1 MLTDTQRDQI
11 RPIVRTMQIIVGA
24 LVLGVTNFLAV
35 VIVVPLDRQNGPQ
48 NQFLLTYLAVG
59 SAAIAIVAYV
69 LAPSILTGA
78 LRQAFIA
85 DPQAAEVRPIAQ
97 IYQTL
102 LIIRCAILEGAAF
115 FCLVSYMLE
124 RQPITLAATSVLVLV
139 LLAQFPTLSRES
151 AWIENEMV
159 VAEQFRHLR

>member
-1 MLTDTQRDQI
+1 
-11 RPIVRTMQIIVGA
+11 
-24 LVLGVTNFLAV
+24 
-35 VIVVPLDRQNGPQ
+35 
-48 NQFLLTYLAVG
+48 LAVG